1 MGLKENEV
9 PKDDTLTTDERIAL
23 ELYTATRKGKIL
35 SNADKV
41 EQQDSE
47 DSSEDKFREDRL
59 ATNEKITQ
67 SGSAPEDDE
76 DKRGITYEMFKNKGL
91 APKRNKMQRNP
102 RVKHRHKFEKAKIRR
117 KGQVRTL
124 RTETKKYG
132 GEASGINMR
141 VKKGIKLM

>member
-1 MGLKENEV
+1 MGVRENEV

-23 ELYTATRKGKIL
+23 ELYTATRKGKTVNTDEI
-35 SNADKV
+35 V
-41 EQQDSE
+41 EQDSE
-47 DSSEDKFREDRL
+47 DSLENTFREDRP
-59 ATNEKITQ
+59 TTDEKITE
-67 SGSAPEDDE
+67 SGAAPEDDE

>member
-23 ELYTATRKGKIL
+23 ELYTATRKGKTVNTDEI
-35 SNADKV
+35 V
-41 EQQDSE
+41 EQDSE
-47 DSSEDKFREDRL
+47 DSLENTFREDRP
-59 ATNEKITQ
+59 TTDEKITE
-67 SGSAPEDDE
+67 SGAAPEDDE
-76 DKRGITYEMFKNKGL
+76 DKTGITYEMFKNKGL